1 MSYEI
6 ITGLLRR
13 ELGFEGLICTDCME
27 MSAITKHYPAG
38 ESGVRAAQ
46 GGADIILYSHTRPRQ
61 TEAYQAILA
70 AAQSGEISLEQI
82 DVTVAR
88 VMAFK
93 QRFAF
98 GGQPDPGLIRHPS
111 HLEISRK
118 AARASIVLVKSVPD
132 MLPLQGG
139 TIGLIEFSP
148 NVDSMAMD
156 ATGLSDFTSHI
167 LRYFPDMEALILDP
181 QTPQKESF
189 EQALQL
195 VRRCQILLV
204 ATRNAHLLP
213 EQRATAQV
221 LLDAHPTPMLLC
233 LRNPFDAQVLQN
245 AQGILCTCGDSTPSL
260 EALADALAGQFVP
273 LGRLPVEVIL

>member
-1 MSYEI
+1 
-6 ITGLLRR
+6 
-13 ELGFEGLICTDCME
+13 
-27 MSAITKHYPAG
+27 
-38 ESGVRAAQ
+38 
-46 GGADIILYSHTRPRQ
+46 
-61 TEAYQAILA
+61 
-70 AAQSGEISLEQI
+70 
-82 DVTVAR
+82 
-88 VMAFK
+88 
-93 QRFAF
+93 
-98 GGQPDPGLIRHPS
+98 
-111 HLEISRK
+111 
-118 AARASIVLVKSVPD
+118 